1 MLLTVAVIGAPHGLR
16 GEVRLDVRTDDP
28 GRRLAVGQ
36 VLETEPSDAGPLTVS
51 RFRSQGGATYV
62 HFEEARDRGG
72 AEALRGVRLVVESDE
87 DEGDDDEGWYPHE
100 LVGMRVRHVDGREL
114 GTVAELEHF
123 PAQDVLLVTEPDGAQ
138 ARVPFVAELVPEVD
152 ADAGVIT
159 VDPPRGL
166 FAADPGEDDDEADDD
181 GPDGSDGS
189 DGRGDTPAPGDSA
202 GTDDPATSPSGDR
215 PAGGA

>member
-51 RFRSQGGATYV
+51 RFRTQGGATYV

-72 AEALRGVRLVVESDE
+72 AESLRGVRLVVESDE
-87 DEGDDDEGWYPHE
+87 DEGEDDDEGWYPHE

-152 ADAGVIT
+152 VDAGIIT

-166 FAADPGEDDDEADDD
+166 FAADPGEDDEGDDD
-181 GPDGSDGS
+181 GPDGSN
-189 DGRGDTPAPGDSA
+189 GRGDTSGPTA

>member
-51 RFRSQGGATYV
+51 RFRAQGGSTYV

-87 DEGDDDEGWYPHE
+87 DEDEGDDEGWYPHE

-152 ADAGVIT
+152 VDAGVIT

-166 FAADPGEDDDEADDD
+166 FAADPGEEDDEAGDD
-181 GPDGSDGS
+181 G
-189 DGRGDTPAPGDSA
+189 
-202 GTDDPATSPSGDR
+202 PATSPSGDR
-215 PAGGA
+215 PASGA